1 MSPLIFYCTPT
12 IIVSEAFLHKRS
24 YPKNN
29 THCCEDAVTGE
40 CIRSGGERREDD
52 PISGNSVPQE
62 PLCLMHVLA
71 RSEEGALTDRNVIL
85 RKKRL
90 IF

>member
-1 MSPLIFYCTPT
+1 M
-12 IIVSEAFLHKRS
+12 
-24 YPKNN
+24 
-29 THCCEDAVTGE
+29 TGE

-90 IF
+90 IFLMKVADIFNRYSYNDKGLFWNYS